1 MQQII
6 VDSPGVCLCYTG
18 IQYRIVWSWNAQ
30 KRSEKRTAS
39 KRRVSQKLCIAHIHY
54 SHKLVAHRAWLP
66 LYKYCIP
73 YVCRFTPTQLISK
86 LTEKGLP
93 QIGLVID
100 LTNTQN
106 PTKYYDPQVWNT
118 RHIRSYIYTCIPFI
132 VCVKGIQAKRNWT
145 SQAPIRRSRTTFRR
159 CLQTVSSGFWNY
171 VLNGK

>member
-30 KRSEKRTAS
+30 KRSEKWTAS

-118 RHIRSYIYTCIPFI
+118 RHICSYILAFHSLF
-132 VCVKGIQAKRNWT
+132 VLKEFKQKGIEHHKL
-145 SQAPIRRSRTTFRR
+145 P
-159 CLQTVSSGFWNY
+159 SGGHELPSEDVY
-171 VLNGK
+171 RQ